1 MALDGFKNWYNN
13 NGGMGGLTNDLSQ
26 TIGVFLENKRT
37 TPYSAFSGDLQR
49 QLAEIGNPTST
60 QDIADMFAN
69 YDGIQ
74 GPSYRDVRGSSS
86 GERILGTVSAA
97 ANGMMSGLSHG
108 NWLEGAIKAG
118 VNTIA
123 GVTGGIIG
131 NRKARRTYADLQDMS
146 TRLNTQGNYMANNAL
161 NNFNNNKGLNALRTL
176 ANGGF
181 TNGVRTFET
190 GGSHEMNPYGG
201 VQVGVEPDGTRDLV
215 EQGETE
221 VNLGMSEDG
230 SNNTYVFSNNEM
242 PVDLCRKYKLP
253 KGTTFSE
260 ASQKLQKESE
270 ERPNDPISRNGLKAK
285 MNNLMADQ
293 EQYNYEQEMKQLNA
307 MLNNMSDEDKIAMLQ
322 AMTQGIQEQP
332 SPEEQAM
339 TEQQMMQQGYLQ
351 EQMQPEM
358 AEQQM
363 MPQDQMMQPME
374 QQMPMQAMRCGGK
387 VKRADKG
394 ELFVKGYQ
402 PIDLNN
408 LMNGRTTLLP
418 VSSNN
423 PMPTGNTMPVLNY
436 RPGMS
441 LQNTV
446 YSPQAKSLFELGNE
460 RINNDLANRQ
470 LNFKGLINNHFNES
484 LPNGYALPSKDN
496 PLQLPD
502 YIKNR
507 QQPVIKGDEEESEDQ
522 YSLSRSP
529 LRYAPAMMG
538 AYSYLRSLAQKPDYS
553 RANALIDI
561 ANRMPRAS
569 YTPTGTMMAYTPTD
583 MRTQFNDMNNVNSRR
598 LAMLRSMPNRQA
610 AIAGI
615 IGNNAHYANA
625 MSQMQNAYDDSRRK
639 AMSDTIHANNALAA
653 ANAQGFANAQQLN
666 LQRANQ
672 QAAYYDRAYNM
683 MDAIDASLGASRSNN
698 MSNLTSNLQNIG
710 FEDDRY
716 NRIKTEGLA
725 GNFGV
730 LNEYMKA
737 LYDLYNKNRG

>member
-1 MALDGFKNWYNN
+1 MALDGLKNWYNN

-26 TIGVFLENKRT
+26 TIGVFLDNKRT

-60 QDIADMFAN
+60 QDIANMFAN
-69 YDGIQ
+69 YGGIQ

-86 GERILGTVSAA
+86 GERILNTMSAA
-97 ANGMMSGLSHG
+97 ANGMMSGLSKA
-108 NWLEGAIKAG
+108 NIWEGVAKAG
-118 VNTIA
+118 VNT
-123 GVTGGIIG
+123 VSGIVGSLIG
-131 NRKARRTYADLQDMS
+131 NNNGRETFSRLNDLR
-146 TRLNTQGNYMANNAL
+146 TRLSTQGNYMANNTL

-181 TNGVRTFET
+181 TNGVRTFEA

-242 PVDLCRKYKLP
+242 PADLCRKYKLP

-322 AMTQGIQEQP
+322 AMTQGMQEQEQP

-339 TEQQMMQQGYLQ
+339 AEQQMMQQGYPQ

-387 VKRADKG
+387 VKRADNGAVFRKG
-394 ELFVKGYQ
+394 FTPVDYSMYFAQ
-402 PIDLNN
+402 PGFRNLTSPNPLPYPQKININPNDNIRNQMSNVRHNMLLDAADKNLYVPSSDFYPYTQIDIPN
-408 LMNGRTTLLP
+408 
-418 VSSNN
+418 
-423 PMPTGNTMPVLNY
+423 
-436 RPGMS
+436 
-441 LQNTV
+441 
-446 YSPQAKSLFELGNE
+446 
-460 RINNDLANRQ
+460 RI
-470 LNFKGLINNHFNES
+470 
-484 LPNGYALPSKDN
+484 PNGYDLPSKDN
-496 PLQLPD
+496 PLPLPN

-507 QQPVIKGDEEESEDQ
+507 QQSVVRGDEDELEDETP

-529 LRYAPAMMG
+529 LRYAPAMMS

-553 RANALIDI
+553 RANALINI

-569 YTPTGTMMAYTPTD
+569 YTPTDTMMAYTPTD
-583 MRTQFNDMNNVNSRR
+583 IRTQFNDVTNVNNRH

-615 IGNNAHYANA
+615 IGNNAQYANA

-639 AMSDTIHANNALAA
+639 SMSDTIQANNALAA

-672 QAAYYDRAYNM
+672 QTAYYDRAYNM
-683 MDAIDASLGASRSNN
+683 MDTIDSNLGSSRSNN

-710 FEDDRY
+710 LEDDRY

>member
-1 MALDGFKNWYNN
+1 MALDGFKDWYNN

-26 TIGVFLENKRT
+26 TIGVFLDNKRT

-49 QLAEIGNPTST
+49 QLSEIGNPTST

-69 YDGIQ
+69 YSGIQ

-86 GERILGTVSAA
+86 GERILGTASAA
-97 ANGMMSGLSHG
+97 ANGMISGLGHG
-108 NWLEGAIKAG
+108 NWIEGAIKAG

-123 GVTGGIIG
+123 GVAGGIIG

-230 SNNTYVFSNNEM
+230 TNNTYVFSNNEM

-285 MNNLMADQ
+285 MNNLMEDQ

-339 TEQQMMQQGYLQ
+339 
-351 EQMQPEM
+351 

-387 VKRADKG
+387 VKKAVNG

-402 PIDLNN
+402 PIDLNT

-418 VSSNN
+418 VSSDN
-423 PMPTGNTMPVLNY
+423 PIPTGNTMPVLNY

-470 LNFKGLINNHFNES
+470 LNFKNLINNHFNEN
-484 LPNGYALPSKDN
+484 LPNGYERPATASP
-496 PLQLPD
+496 LPD

-507 QQPVIKGDEEESEDQ
+507 QQPVIRGDESELEDENP
-522 YSLSRSP
+522 YSFSRSP
-529 LRYAPAMMG
+529 LRYASAMMG

-553 RANALIDI
+553 RANALIDV
-561 ANRMPRAS
+561 ANRIPRAS
-569 YTPTGTMMAYTPTD
+569 YTPTGTMMSYSPTD
-583 MRTQFNDMNNVNSRR
+583 MRTQFNDMNNINSRR

-615 IGNNAHYANA
+615 IGNNAQYANS
-625 MSQMQNAYDDSRRK
+625 MSQMQNAYDESRRRS
-639 AMSDTIHANNALAA
+639 MSDTIQANNALAA
-653 ANAQGFANAQQLN
+653 ANAQGFANAQQMN
-666 LQRANQ
+666 LQRASQ
-672 QAAYYDRAYNM
+672 QAALYDRAYNM
-683 MDAIDASLGASRSNN
+683 MDAIDSSLADARNANQAKLVNS
-698 MSNLTSNLQNIG
+698 LQNIG
-710 FEDDRY
+710 LEDERY
-716 NRIKTEGLA
+716 NRLALEANA
-725 GNFGV
+725 GNFRT
-730 LNEYMKA
+730 LNDAMKA
-737 LYDLYNKNRG
+737 LTRLGYRR

>member
-1 MALDGFKNWYNN
+1 MALDGLKNWYNN

-26 TIGVFLENKRT
+26 TIGVFLDNKRT

-60 QDIADMFAN
+60 QDIANMFAN
-69 YDGIQ
+69 YGGIQ

-86 GERILGTVSAA
+86 GERILGTASAA

-123 GVTGGIIG
+123 GVAGGIIG

-230 SNNTYVFSNNEM
+230 SKITYIFSNKEM
-242 PVDLCRKYKLP
+242 PEYLCRKYKQP
-253 KGTTFSE
+253 EGTTFSE
-260 ASQKLQKESE
+260 TSQDLQKESK

-285 MNNLMADQ
+285 MNSLMADQ

-307 MLNNMSDEDKIAMLQ
+307 MLNNMSNEDKIAMLQ
-322 AMTQGIQEQP
+322 AMTQGIQEQT

-339 TEQQMMQQGYLQ
+339 AEQQMMQQGYPQ

-387 VKRADKG
+387 VKRADNGAKFNIKPYALDG
-394 ELFVKGYQ
+394 NYDYDNYDPNAKFSFITYQ
-402 PIDLNN
+402 PTNGDNGMYDNYSYNN
-408 LMNGRTTLLP
+408 IEN
-418 VSSNN
+418 SNQT
-423 PMPTGNTMPVLNY
+423 P
-436 RPGMS
+436 
-441 LQNTV
+441 
-446 YSPQAKSLFELGNE
+446 
-460 RINNDLANRQ
+460 
-470 LNFKGLINNHFNES
+470 
-484 LPNGYALPSKDN
+484 
-496 PLQLPD
+496 
-502 YIKNR
+502 
-507 QQPVIKGDEEESEDQ
+507 

-529 LRYAPAMMG
+529 LRYAPAMMS

-561 ANRMPRAS
+561 ANRIPRAS
-569 YTPTGTMMAYTPTD
+569 YTPTGTMMSYTPTD
-583 MRTQFNDMNNVNSRR
+583 MRTQFNDMNNINSRR

-615 IGNNAHYANA
+615 IGNNAQYANV

-639 AMSDTIHANNALAA
+639 SMSDTIQANNALAA

-683 MDAIDASLGASRSNN
+683 MDTIDSSLGSSRSNN

-710 FEDDRY
+710 LEDDRY